1 MDKIMMMMCQKALI
15 EKQNK
20 EKLKTFSES
29 DRHIP
34 DEVNHVTTNI
44 TEQSR
49 NIQKD
54 TISEQTND

>member
-1 MDKIMMMMCQKALI
+1 MMMCQRAMI

-20 EKLKTFSES
+20 EKLKPFSES

-34 DEVNHVTTNI
+34 NEVKDVTTSA
-44 TEQSR
+44 TEQSG

-54 TISEQTND
+54 TVSEQTHD